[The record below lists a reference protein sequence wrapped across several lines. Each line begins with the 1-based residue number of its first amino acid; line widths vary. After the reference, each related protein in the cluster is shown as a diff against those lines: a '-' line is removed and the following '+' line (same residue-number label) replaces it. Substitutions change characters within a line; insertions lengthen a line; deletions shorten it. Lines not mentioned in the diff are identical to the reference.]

1 MVEIQILFTWN
12 VGIVERISMMIDESK
27 NSELTITRTWSN
39 NEEVLIEIVKVP
51 TLAAEEEFGSSN
63 RVQMT
68 LLSLAQHNPSK

>member
-12 VGIVERISMMIDESK
+12 VGIVERINMMIDESK

-39 NEEVLIEIVKVP
+39 NEEVLIEIVQVP

-68 LLSLAQHNPSK
+68 LLSPAQHNPSK